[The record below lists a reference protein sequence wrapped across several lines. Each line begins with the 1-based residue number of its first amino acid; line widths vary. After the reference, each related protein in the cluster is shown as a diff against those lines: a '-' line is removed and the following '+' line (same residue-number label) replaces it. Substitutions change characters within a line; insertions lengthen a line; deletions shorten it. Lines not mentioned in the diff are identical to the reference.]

1 MLSRER
7 LEELRQ
13 SANAAEVEIPQWA
26 VAWTE
31 AEARAFFETGGAK
44 LPSLD
49 VPPNDSDAAT
59 QALTV
64 ACEKLSIVYRDE
76 PVLKGKLTK
85 GVLIGTGGTALV
97 WLATHK
103 ESGQKL
109 ALKQLFKTNVAKF
122 GTLGAQLAFREQ
134 EAYKAFASPFIVRCF
149 GCFQDNL
156 CLCAR
161 LPWLC
166 MDCCSCYCRPAPRP
180 AAGTRFLSSACATSS
195 SSVRRRAA
203 ASVISAPN
211 PPTHPASPE
220 PSFDP
225 PRRAARGVVALLYCE
240 RCAGASAYP
249 PHRYTTTTNGRRLI
263 CCASLF
269 VRILICARRCP
280 RRLRVPRPQ
289 AREHHGSGEW
299 LRQANR
305 PRFGQAGRWR
315 KAHVP
320 CAGTRVPD

>member
-49 VPPNDSDAAT
+49 VPPNDSNAAT

-166 MDCCSCYCRPAPRP
+166 TDCCSCYCRPAPRP

-195 SSVRRRAA
+195 SSVRLP
-203 ASVISAPN
+203 SAGG
-211 PPTHPASPE
+211 T
-220 PSFDP
+220 F
-225 PRRAARGVVALLYCE
+225 
-240 RCAGASAYP
+240 
-249 PHRYTTTTNGRRLI
+249 LI
-263 CCASLF
+263 
-269 VRILICARRCP
+269 
-280 RRLRVPRPQ
+280 
-289 AREHHGSGEW
+289 
-299 LRQANR
+299 
-305 PRFGQAGRWR
+305 
-315 KAHVP
+315 
-320 CAGTRVPD
+320 